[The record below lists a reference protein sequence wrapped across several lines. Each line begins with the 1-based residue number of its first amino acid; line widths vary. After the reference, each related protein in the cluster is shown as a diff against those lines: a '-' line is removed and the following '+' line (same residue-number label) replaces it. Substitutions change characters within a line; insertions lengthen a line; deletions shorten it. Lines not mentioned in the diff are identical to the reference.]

1 MRISS
6 ALVLSSSIF
15 FAALFAEEG
24 GIVQEYAGDVV
35 IAGDKDAKVTAK
47 KQKINFGDTVRT
59 GKDAK
64 AQLVLGNGEIVL
76 LKESSSFKLTGKKGS
91 VKGVISQGEF
101 LIGLGK
107 KLGKNESFQI
117 ETPACVAG
125 VRGTLFWGL
134 ADTNKNSTYAALE
147 NQIEVTA
154 QGKSLILKPGEK
166 TFVAFGKA
174 PENAAPSG
182 VKPDFL
188 DTFAV
193 DGQIQGLKD
202 MLKK

>member
-1 MRISS
+1 MRFSIALLLS
-6 ALVLSSSIF
+6 ASLLF
-15 FAALFAEEG
+15 TALFAEEG
-24 GIVQEYAGDVV
+24 GVVQEYTGEVT
-35 IAGDKDAKVTAK
+35 ISGDKDAKVTAK
-47 KQKINFGDTVRT
+47 KQKINFGDTIRT

-154 QGKSLILKPGEK
+154 QGKSLVLKPGEK

-174 PENAAPSG
+174 PDAAAPSG
-182 VKPDFL
+182 VKPEYL

-193 DGQIQGLKD
+193 DGQIQGLKG
-202 MLKK
+202 MLPK